1 MADRAR
7 VTSVEAIEAF
17 RARLIIFLTKA
28 RPTLEEVSNE
38 VVRTR
43 QWLQNDQRRFWET
56 ELRARAK
63 KYERAQAELLSATMS
78 RLQQATAAQQM
89 AVRKARDAMREA
101 EEKLSLLKKWDR
113 ELYNRSE
120 PMLKLVNQLHDFLV
134 TDMPRA
140 VAFLN
145 QVLRSLEAYAG
156 VTLPGSGTS
165 STGPPGETSES
176 PDSPAA
182 PGSAG
187 DEGAG
192 GGEGRTP

>member
-56 ELRARAK
+56 ELRTRAK

-113 ELYNRSE
+113 ELDNRSE
-120 PMLKLVNQLHDFLV
+120 PLLKLVNQLHDYLV

-145 QVLRSLEAYAG
+145 QVLRALEAYAG
-156 VTLPGSGTS
+156 VTLPGSGAA
-165 STGPPGETSES
+165 STAPPGETGES
-176 PDSPAA
+176 PASPVA
-182 PGSAG
+182 PESAG
-187 DEGAG
+187 DEGTG
-192 GGEGRTP
+192 SGEGGTP